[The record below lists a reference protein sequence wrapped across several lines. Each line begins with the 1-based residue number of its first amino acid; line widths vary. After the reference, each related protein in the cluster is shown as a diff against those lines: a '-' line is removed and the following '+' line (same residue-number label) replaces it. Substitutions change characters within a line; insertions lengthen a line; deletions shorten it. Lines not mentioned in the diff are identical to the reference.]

1 MENENYEAFSLEPQ
15 EAQVV
20 QVDAVE
26 RANIDLQVATAKKYP
41 RDARKSIDSSVV
53 MATMT
58 QEVAES
64 CGYALTR
71 SGKLITG
78 PSVNLAKIIAHN
90 WGNLRIEA
98 KVVRR
103 TDTEVISRG
112 TCWDLETNVAASFEV
127 SRSIID
133 SKGKRYS
140 NDMCVVTGNASNS
153 IAFRNAV
160 FAVIP
165 KPIIDRVYQAAQS
178 MITGDLSD
186 ADKLLKK
193 RTSIIN
199 RFKNDFAITE
209 SEVIQICGK
218 QTINQINAS
227 EIVVLLGI
235 LQSLKDGD
243 TTVKELM
250 KPYRVVESVA
260 ETKKEIKQK
269 RVTKKKAPAKLP

>member
-1 MENENYEAFSLEPQ
+1 MENENYESLPI
-15 EAQVV
+15 EAEEIQLV
-20 QVDAVE
+20 QVDAIE
-26 RANIDLQVATAKKYP
+26 RANIDSQVATAKKYP
-41 RDARKSIDSSVV
+41 RDVRKSIDNSVV
-53 MATMT
+53 MATMS

-64 CGYALTR
+64 CGYALSR
-71 SGKLITG
+71 GGKLITG

-90 WGNLRIEA
+90 WKNLRIEA

-112 TCWDLETNVAASFEV
+112 VCWDLETNVAASFEIA
-127 SRSIID
+127 RSIVD

-178 MITGDLSD
+178 IITGDLSD

-199 RFKNDFAITE
+199 NFKNNYEITE
-209 SEVIQICGK
+209 SEVVQICGK
-218 QTINQINAS
+218 QTTNQINTS

-243 TTVKELM
+243 TTVNEMM
-250 KPYRVVESVA
+250 KPYRIKESIEDKKKEMK
-260 ETKKEIKQK
+260 ETKKKSTI
-269 RVTKKKAPAKLP
+269 KLP